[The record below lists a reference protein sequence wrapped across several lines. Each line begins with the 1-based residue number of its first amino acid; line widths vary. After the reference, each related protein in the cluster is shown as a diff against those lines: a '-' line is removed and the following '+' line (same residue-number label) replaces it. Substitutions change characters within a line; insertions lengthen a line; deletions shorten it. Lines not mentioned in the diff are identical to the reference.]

1 MKEQFVTYEIALKLK
16 EKGFDEP
23 CFGDYFHFERH
34 NQSIL
39 DYDEDR
45 ERIITDNTDENI
57 TKYLAPLWQQVIDWF
72 REKHNKVIDLHLWDR
87 EDKESWKYEV
97 TEYGEYE
104 MHFQTKNPKIK
115 CSYEQARQTAIEHAL
130 TLI

>member
-1 MKEQFVTYEIALKLK
+1 MKEQFVPYEIAVMLK

-23 CFGDYFHFERH
+23 CFGDYFHFERD

-57 TKYLAPLWQQVIDWF
+57 TKYLAPLWQQVIDWLKSKGILIT
-72 REKHNKVIDLHLWDR
+72 ELWDGWEYAKLE
-87 EDKESWKYEV
+87 EDFTYV
-97 TEYGEYE
+97 
-104 MHFQTKNPKIK
+104 QTK
-115 CSYEQARQTAIEHAL
+115 EQAIEHAL